1 MGEMISMIAHQWRQP
16 LNNLAL
22 VNQLLITK
30 YQRGKL
36 DEEMI
41 EHFKVTSKRQIDQM
55 SVTIDDFRNFFRQE
69 KTKID
74 FCINDVI
81 DNVLEMT
88 KSIYANNNIG
98 MNFEANQRYIS
109 NGYPNELG
117 QAIINI
123 INNAKD
129 ALVEKAIE
137 NKFIN
142 IELKTKEE
150 YVIISIEDSAGGI
163 PEDIIDN
170 IFDPYFTTKSEKNGT
185 GLGLYMTKMIIQEQ
199 LEGTIVVRNSSN
211 GARFDIQLKREE
223 Y

>member
-1 MGEMISMIAHQWRQP
+1 
-16 LNNLAL
+16 
-22 VNQLLITK
+22 
-30 YQRGKL
+30 
-36 DEEMI
+36 
-41 EHFKVTSKRQIDQM
+41 
-55 SVTIDDFRNFFRQE
+55 
-69 KTKID
+69 
-74 FCINDVI
+74 
-81 DNVLEMT
+81 
-88 KSIYANNNIG
+88 
-98 MNFEANQRYIS
+98 
-109 NGYPNELG
+109 LG

-129 ALVEKAIE
+129 ALIEKAIE